1 MNSDAYYTLSAQLP
15 PTFTFFPYT
24 TLFRSPVLLPG
35 GGDRLEPGAGLEDPG
50 GEHPRGPVGHGVPAP
65 HQLRHDAEGRVDV
78 AGSQR
83 PVHVDRRHAA
93 RVRGPAPAAAASP
106 PRRVTPAADHRE
118 WGMERRGE
126 GVGTEERPARP
137 SRRAP
142 AARPSPRKE
151 THGRPPPQPP

>member
-78 AGSQR
+78 AGAQR
-83 PVHVDRRHAA
+83 PADVDRRHAA
-93 RVRGPAPAAAASP
+93 RVRGPGAGARAAPPGRA
-106 PRRVTPAADHRE
+106 
-118 WGMERRGE
+118 RG
-126 GVGTEERPARP
+126 
-137 SRRAP
+137 
-142 AARPSPRKE
+142 
-151 THGRPPPQPP
+151 